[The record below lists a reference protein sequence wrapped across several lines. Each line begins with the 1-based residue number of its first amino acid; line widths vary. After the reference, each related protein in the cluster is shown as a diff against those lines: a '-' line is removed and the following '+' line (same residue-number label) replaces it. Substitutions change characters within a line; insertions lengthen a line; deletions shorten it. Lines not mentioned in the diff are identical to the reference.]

1 MVNYIKEEICL
12 EEKSTLTLEAKTLS
26 CTYTA
31 KNVASWG
38 FGIETK
44 NFIDDP
50 FDIFKTAKN
59 LFQFN
64 LLQNVSFL
72 ILMIF
77 PPLAPLLSTR

>member
-1 MVNYIKEEICL
+1 MVKYIKSEIGL
-12 EEKSTLTLEAKTLS
+12 EENSALTLEAKTLS
-26 CTYTA
+26 CTYTT

-44 NFIDDP
+44 NFTDDP
-50 FDIFKTAKN
+50 SDIFKTAKN

-77 PPLAPLLSTR
+77 PPLAPLLNTR